1 MAKINKDLHNM
12 KSHREKL
19 KIFLLYFFL
28 IAGGLWHILG
38 LFQNLTKLL
47 ASPLLIVLGFWLIV
61 ENWRLLK
68 FEPIHSTHNSNILH
82 RFLGWI
88 MVVLLLTLL
97 IESLGVKT
105 GKIFGNYD
113 YGTSLSPFIGN
124 VPLAIGFAWISMLLS
139 SIPIAQWIGSLV
151 QVKNYLFFTF
161 FASLMMTLFDF
172 FMEPAVMKLNYWT
185 WHDGKIPFQNYLAWF
200 IISFILLSMGQQ
212 LKIFSRKLST
222 VGIHAYFAQLIYF
235 LLVNLK

>member
-1 MAKINKDLHNM
+1 MKLHWG
-12 KSHREKL
+12 KL

-38 LFQNLTKLL
+38 LFQNLMKLL
-47 ASPLLIVLGFWLIV
+47 ASPLLIVLGFWLIA

-68 FEPIHSTHNSNILH
+68 FEPINSTHTSSIMY

-88 MVVLLLTLL
+88 SVVFLLTLF

-105 GKIFGNYD
+105 GKIFGNYY
-113 YGTSLSPFIGN
+113 YGTNLSPFLGN
-124 VPLAIGFAWISMLLS
+124 VPLAIGFAWVIMMLS
-139 SIPIAQWIGSLV
+139 SIPIAQWICSLL
-151 QVKNYLFFTF
+151 QVKNNLFFVIL
-161 FASLMMTLFDF
+161 ASLLMTIFDF
-172 FMEPAVMKLNYWT
+172 FMEPAAMQLNYWN

-200 IISFILLSMGQQ
+200 IISFILIGMGQR

-222 VGIHAYFAQLIYF
+222 VGIHAYLAQLIYF
-235 LLVNLK
+235 LLVNVK